1 MKKICILF
9 MFILFAV
16 VVFSQEGE
24 IKEKNIFD
32 GKVITLSES
41 KITLKDLLEKI
52 SKETKITLIAGKDND
67 WRVSEREV
75 IVFCDNSP
83 LEGVLQNIA
92 AATKLVWVKEADDKY
107 ILCYD
112 PSTDLFI
119 DNLNINAENNR
130 NAQREK
136 AINDLFREPENL
148 ETLHDDD
155 PIKYLLNATGLDKPI
170 TGFIDNVPG
179 LKQALVS
186 GTPLTVSG
194 TSLSQEAI
202 NNYNLTGNIIK
213 DVIKDGVNKN
223 DSIRNKRRAE
233 RGIDGYVSDLP
244 QDLSKVTIE
253 VNGDNSPIPG
263 GKALKNL
270 ILGDVIVKVDGQVK
284 GFLPIINTQNPL
296 AKKFGGV
303 LLDLYENP
311 NQDIGQLFASMGGMD
326 LFKDLNKSMNEK
338 IYDDMKN
345 PIPETSFYD
354 MEITLPSK
362 PTSKANAMELLS
374 KALKCPCVCDEYGS
388 FMEGLPFSN
397 IRTEGTV
404 REIIGDINDSFT
416 LTMVPINNQLCFY
429 SIKWFEEIQKL
440 MPLAYINKWKEQYV
454 KDEYLSYEN
463 LCDMSNFTKEQLSFG
478 LSKAPELSKL
488 SSNITA
494 NYEAIVFLSNVKGTE
509 YDYIT
514 GPAGMR
520 VSALSPNTYE
530 LLSRIPK
537 FHSFVEKGDGIIKVS
552 FVRFEDNDV
561 ITLLGEQEGSLM
573 PTMVQ
578 VRLPKYQPVSSGDIK
593 IPSNLPK

>member
-52 SKETKITLIAGKDND
+52 SAEAKITLIAGKDND

-107 ILCYD
+107 VLCYD

-119 DNLNINAENNR
+119 DNLNSNAENNR

-223 DSIRNKRRAE
+223 DSIRNKRRVE

-494 NYEAIVFLSNVKGTE
+494 NYEAIVFLSNVKGAE

-552 FVRFEDNDV
+552 FVRFEDSDV